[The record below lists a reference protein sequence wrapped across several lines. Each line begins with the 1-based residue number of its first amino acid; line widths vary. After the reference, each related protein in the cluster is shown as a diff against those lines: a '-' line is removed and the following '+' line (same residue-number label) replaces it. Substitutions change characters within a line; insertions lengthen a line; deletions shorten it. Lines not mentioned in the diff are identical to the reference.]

1 MKKPAAQ
8 VQIERLI
15 EVVLNHEFPHGT
27 VPAVIQ
33 RLAEEARAFD
43 CRNIRAVV
51 IGGGTGLSTVVG
63 GNSQLAEWPQLPK
76 VGLKEI
82 LPHLDVVVCTTD
94 DGRSTGEL
102 LKHLPMIGIGD
113 VRKLCLSMAV
123 PEDLEAAYGIDGPH
137 GRTLIRLI
145 HGLFNHRFPKGFTDF
160 RPVADPLRVV
170 PESLRHACPK
180 PLKDLLRRLGR
191 FLTPGGDG
199 PTVQPGG
206 HCLGNLLLTA
216 SIFQEP
222 GGCFGQPPSPPAIRA
237 GIDRIARAIG
247 APPGRLHPAT
257 ATPGQLS
264 FRYTN
269 GVEVCGQSKLST
281 ARRGFP
287 IERVHAEFHKFPAV
301 NPGILRAVRKADLI
315 IIAPGS
321 LYTSSIPVLLMPGIA
336 EAIRANRDAL
346 KILGANFWVE
356 EGETDIT
363 HTDQK
368 RGFHVSELC
377 EAYDRNIPGGCSGLF
392 QTVLSANLEN
402 IPGSILRNYALE
414 GKRPIYL
421 DRQAVEAMGV
431 QPVEATI
438 FSVENLSLTGAI
450 HHDPVKFALAVR
462 TLLFTRQ
469 RVPAGRGKRAF
480 PPPENPLPRK
490 VQPKKPLLCE
500 YWKTINRILA
510 SKHFSPRALREVM
523 LDLVWENRDIQAG
536 HLAFF
541 TGARIIPAARW
552 HRSVEWDNVLGYY
565 DPQDRQIKIHSHL
578 LRDPKRLRGNILIAL
593 GESLLGRYIEQ
604 RRWVTSPGMDGWG
617 SRCYQIGLLPP
628 REREC
633 FLSPTQL
640 HEYLV
645 LARMV
650 PHPTDP
656 SAYRITLNNHDGF
669 LPPGLL
675 FGLMYAWYLDNSYE
689 PVMENEMAILHL
701 KEGTLIP
708 HQVQEYRR
716 KKALV
721 DFFRKEVF
729 GYAEAIPHRTG
740 SVGTRP
746 VRR

>member
-1 MKKPAAQ
+1 MKKSGLQ
-8 VQIERLI
+8 VQTEGLI
-15 EVVLNHEFPHGT
+15 EFVLNDGFPHGT
-27 VPAVIQ
+27 VPADIQ
-33 RLAEEARAFD
+33 RLAEELRMFD
-43 CRNIRAVV
+43 HRNVRAVV
-51 IGGGTGLSTVVG
+51 LGGGTGLSTVVG
-63 GNSQLAEWPQLPK
+63 GNSQLAEWPQHPK
-76 VGLKEI
+76 VGLKQV

-113 VRKLCLSMAV
+113 VRKLCLSMVV
-123 PEDLEAAYGIDGPH
+123 PENLETAYGFNGPR
-137 GRTLIRLI
+137 GRALIRLI
-145 HGLFNHRFPKGFTDF
+145 HSLFNHRFPEGSTDF
-160 RPVADPLRVV
+160 RPVADPLLVV
-170 PESLRHACPK
+170 QESLRDACPK
-180 PLKDLLRRLGR
+180 PLKDLLRGLGR

-199 PTVQPGG
+199 PTVWPGG

-216 SIFQEP
+216 SIFQET
-222 GGCFGQPPSPPAIRA
+222 GGRFGQPPSPAAIRA
-237 GIDRIARAIG
+237 GIDRIAQAIG

-264 FRYTN
+264 FRYTS
-269 GVEVCGQSKLST
+269 GVEVHGQSKLST

-301 NPGILRAVRKADLI
+301 SPGVLRAVRKADLI

-321 LYTSSIPVLLMPGIA
+321 LYTSSIPVLLMPGLA
-336 EAIRANRDAL
+336 EAIRANRGAL

-363 HTDQK
+363 HTDQE

-392 QTVLSANLEN
+392 HVVLSANLEN

-438 FSVENLSLTGAI
+438 FSVETLNLTGAI
-450 HHDPVKFALAVR
+450 HHDPIKFALAVR

-469 RVPAGRGKRAF
+469 RVPAGRGERAF
-480 PPPENPLPRK
+480 PPSANPLRRK
-490 VQPKKPLLCE
+490 WQPKKPLLCD
-500 YWKTINRILA
+500 YWKTVNRILA
-510 SKHFSPRALREVM
+510 SKRFSPKSLREIM
-523 LDLVWENRDIQAG
+523 LDLVWENRDIQAS

-541 TGARIIPAARW
+541 TGARIVHAARW
-552 HRSVEWDNVLGYY
+552 HRSIEWDNVLGYY
-565 DPQDRQIKIHSHL
+565 DPRDRQIKIHSHL

-593 GESLLGRYIEQ
+593 GESLLGRYIEE
-604 RRWVTSPGMDGWG
+604 RRWVTSSGMDSWG
-617 SRCYQIGLLPP
+617 SRCFQIKLLSA

-633 FLSPTQL
+633 FLAPAQL
-640 HEYLV
+640 HDYLV

-650 PHPTDP
+650 PHPTDR
-656 SAYRITLNNHDGF
+656 SVYRITLNNQDGF

-689 PVMENEMAILHL
+689 PVMENEMSILHL

-721 DFFRKEVF
+721 DFFRKKVF
-729 GYAEAIPHRTG
+729 GYAEVILNRNG
-740 SVGTRP
+740 SV
-746 VRR
+746 

>member
-1 MKKPAAQ
+1 
-8 VQIERLI
+8 
-15 EVVLNHEFPHGT
+15 
-27 VPAVIQ
+27 
-33 RLAEEARAFD
+33 
-43 CRNIRAVV
+43 
-51 IGGGTGLSTVVG
+51 
-63 GNSQLAEWPQLPK
+63 
-76 VGLKEI
+76 
-82 LPHLDVVVCTTD
+82 
-94 DGRSTGEL
+94 
-102 LKHLPMIGIGD
+102 MIGIGD
-113 VRKLCLSMAV
+113 VRKLCLSMVV

-145 HGLFNHRFPKGFTDF
+145 HGLFNHRFPKDFRDF

-170 PESLRHACPK
+170 QESLRDACPK
-180 PLKDLLRRLGR
+180 PLKDLLRCLGR
-191 FLTPGGDG
+191 FLTPGGGG
-199 PTVQPGG
+199 PTVGPGG

-216 SIFQEP
+216 SIFQETE
-222 GGCFGQPPSPPAIRA
+222 GCFDQPPSPAAVRA

-247 APPGRLHPAT
+247 APAGKLHPAS

-269 GVEVCGQSKLST
+269 GVEVRGQSKISKAL
-281 ARRGFP
+281 RGFP

-301 NPGILRAVRKADLI
+301 SPEVLRAVRKADLI

-321 LYTSSIPVLLMPGIA
+321 LYTSSIPVLFMPGIA
-336 EAIRANRDAL
+336 EAIRANGKAL

-368 RGFHVSELC
+368 RGFRVSELC

-392 QTVLSANLEN
+392 HVVLSANLEN
-402 IPGSILRNYALE
+402 ISGSILRNYALE

-438 FSVENLSLTGAI
+438 FSVENLNLTGAI
-450 HHDPVKFALAVR
+450 RHDPIKFALAVR

-469 RVPAGRGKRAF
+469 RARAGKEKRTYLPPANPRGRKC
-480 PPPENPLPRK
+480 
-490 VQPKKPLLCE
+490 QPKKLLLCD

-510 SKHFSPRALREVM
+510 SKRFSPKGLREIL

-541 TGARIIPAARW
+541 SGARIVHAARW
-552 HRSVEWDNVLGYY
+552 HRSIEWDNVLGYY

-593 GESLLGRYIEQ
+593 GESLLGRYIEE
-604 RRWVTSPGMDGWG
+604 RRWVTFAGMYSWG
-617 SRCYQIGLLPP
+617 SRCFQIKLLPP
-628 REREC
+628 RERES
-633 FLSPTQL
+633 FLTPAQL
-640 HEYLV
+640 HDYLA

-650 PHPTDP
+650 PHPQDR
-656 SAYRITLNNHDGF
+656 SVYRITLNNHDGF

-689 PVMENEMAILHL
+689 PVMENEMSILHL

-716 KKALV
+716 KKALI

-729 GYAEAIPHRTG
+729 GYAEAMGKPIG
-740 SVGTRP
+740 NV
-746 VRR
+746 

>member
-1 MKKPAAQ
+1 VKKSGAQ
-8 VQIERLI
+8 VQTESLI
-15 EVVLNHEFPHGT
+15 EVVLNHEFPPGT

-33 RLAEEARAFD
+33 RLAEEVRTFD

-51 IGGGTGLSTVVG
+51 LGGGTGLSTVVG
-63 GNSQLAEWPQLPK
+63 GNSQLADWPQHPK
-76 VGLKEI
+76 VGLKQI

-113 VRKLCLSMAV
+113 VRKLCLSMVV
-123 PEDLEAAYGIDGPH
+123 PEDLETAYGVDGPR
-137 GRTLIRLI
+137 GRELLHLI
-145 HGLFNHRFPKGFTDF
+145 HSIFNHRFPRGFTDF

-170 PESLRHACPK
+170 QESLRHACPK

-191 FLTPGGDG
+191 FLTPGGEG
-199 PTVQPGG
+199 PTVRPGG

-216 SIFQEP
+216 SIFQET
-222 GGCFGQPPSPPAIRA
+222 GGCFSQPPSPAAIRA
-237 GIDRIARAIG
+237 GIDRIHRAIG

-264 FRYTN
+264 FRYTH
-269 GVEVCGQSKLST
+269 GVEVRGQSKLST

-287 IERVHAEFHKFPAV
+287 IERVHAEFYQFPAASPEV
-301 NPGILRAVRKADLI
+301 LRALRKADLI
-315 IIAPGS
+315 VLAPGS
-321 LYTSSIPVLLMPGIA
+321 LYTSSIPVLRMPGIA
-336 EAIRANRDAL
+336 EAIRANRNAL

-368 RGFHVSELC
+368 RGFRVSELC
-377 EAYDRNIPGGCSGLF
+377 EAYDRNIPGGCTGLF
-392 QTVLSANLEN
+392 HVVLSANLEN
-402 IPGSILRNYALE
+402 IRGSILRNYALE

-421 DRQAVEAMGV
+421 DRRAVEAMGV
-431 QPVEATI
+431 KPVEATI
-438 FSVENLSLTGAI
+438 FSVADPSITGAI
-450 HHDPVKFALAVR
+450 RHDPIKFALAVR

-480 PPPENPLPRK
+480 PPPANPLRRK
-490 VQPKKPLLCE
+490 WQPKKLLLCD
-500 YWKTINRILA
+500 YWKTVNRILA
-510 SKHFSPRALREVM
+510 SKRFRPQGLREIL

-536 HLAFF
+536 HLVFF
-541 TGARIIPAARW
+541 SGARIVPAAGW
-552 HRSVEWDNVLGYY
+552 DRSIEWDNVLGYY
-565 DPQDRQIKIHSHL
+565 DPQDRQMKIHSHL
-578 LRDPKRLRGNILIAL
+578 LGDPIRLRGNILIAL
-593 GESLLGRYIEQ
+593 GESLLGRYIEE
-604 RRWVTSPGMDGWG
+604 RRWVTPPGVRGWG
-617 SRCYQIGLLPP
+617 SRCFQIKLLPP
-628 REREC
+628 RAREC
-633 FLSPTQL
+633 FLTPPQL
-640 HEYLV
+640 HEYLI

-650 PHPTDP
+650 PHPTDR
-656 SAYRITLNNHDGF
+656 SVYRITLNNDDGF

-675 FGLMYAWYLDNSYE
+675 FGLMYAWYLNNSYE
-689 PVMENEMAILHL
+689 PVMENEMSILHL

-729 GYAEAIPHRTG
+729 GYAETIGERTG
-740 SVGTRP
+740 SE
-746 VRR
+746 

>member
-1 MKKPAAQ
+1 LVPLEGKAVKKPGAQ
-8 VQIERLI
+8 VQVERLI
-15 EVVLNHEFPHGT
+15 EVVLNHEFPHGP

-113 VRKLCLSMAV
+113 VRKLCLSMVV
-123 PEDLEAAYGIDGPH
+123 PEDLEAAYAIDGPH
-137 GRTLIRLI
+137 GRTLVRLI

-160 RPVADPLRVV
+160 GPVADPLRVV
-170 PESLRHACPK
+170 AESLRRACPK

-191 FLTPGGDG
+191 FFTPRGDG

-216 SIFQEP
+216 SIFQET

-269 GVEVCGQSKLST
+269 GVEVRGQSKLST

-287 IERVHAEFHKFPAV
+287 IERVHVEFHKFPAV

-321 LYTSSIPVLLMPGIA
+321 LYTSSIPVLLIPGIA
-336 EAIRANRDAL
+336 EAVRANRSAL

-363 HTDQK
+363 TTDQK
-368 RGFHVSELC
+368 RGFRVSELC
-377 EAYDRNIPGGCSGLF
+377 EAYDRNIRGGCSGLF
-392 QTVLSANLEN
+392 HVVLSANLEN
-402 IPGSILRNYALE
+402 IRGSILRNYALE

-421 DRQAVEAMGV
+421 DRRAVEALGIK
-431 QPVEATI
+431 PVEATI
-438 FSVENLSLTGAI
+438 FSVSDPSITGAI
-450 HHDPVKFALAVR
+450 RHDPVKFALAVR
-462 TLLFTRQ
+462 TLLYLRQ
-469 RVPAGRGKRAF
+469 RVPAGRGGRAF
-480 PPPENPLPRK
+480 PPSGNPLRRK
-490 VQPKKPLLCE
+490 GQQKKPLLCD
-500 YWKTINRILA
+500 YWKTVNRILA
-510 SKHFSPRALREVM
+510 SKRFHPQGLREI
-523 LDLVWENRDIQAG
+523 LLELIWQNRDIQAG

-541 TGARIIPAARW
+541 TGARIVPASRW
-552 HRSVEWDNVLGYY
+552 DRSIEWDNVLGYY

-578 LRDPKRLRGNILIAL
+578 LGDAKRLRGNILIAL
-593 GESLLGRYIEQ
+593 GESLLGRYIAE
-604 RRWVTSPGMDGWG
+604 RRWVAPSGMDGWG
-617 SRCYQIGLLPP
+617 SRCFQIQLLLPDS
-628 REREC
+628 RES
-633 FLSPTQL
+633 FLTPAQL

-650 PHPTDP
+650 PHSTDR
-656 SAYRITLNNHDGF
+656 SVYRITLNNQDGF

-689 PVMENEMAILHL
+689 PVMENEMSILHL

-729 GYAEAIPHRTG
+729 GYAEAIR
-740 SVGTRP
+740 
-746 VRR
+746 